1 MHCVTEAIFVVD
13 VLRVVSEADKVIS
26 FDVETWVL
34 GLELDVEVVVVFD
47 GELETEVLLE
57 EETTGLLDEEL
68 REVVLVEE

>member
-34 GLELDVEVVVVFD
+34 GLELDVEVVVFD